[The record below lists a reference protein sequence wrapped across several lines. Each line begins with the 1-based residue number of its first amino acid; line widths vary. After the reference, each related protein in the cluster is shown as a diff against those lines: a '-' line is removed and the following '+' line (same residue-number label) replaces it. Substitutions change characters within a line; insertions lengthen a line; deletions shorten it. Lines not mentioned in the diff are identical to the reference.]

1 MNEFSPEQSQAA
13 RQFSSSCAESH
24 PATLKSYAETSEAQR
39 EESGLSIEPTPAESR
54 QSTMSTDA
62 TDRLAIGEIG
72 AEATAGQLTN
82 EQAGSH
88 DCELVVASTGQG
100 ITASLEARAG
110 RTLLPAES
118 NLVQNMTTDSNS
130 ALTPGEE
137 EVQKPASAPS
147 VQPQSSNGC
156 TPEVASGSPV
166 STLSNTSE
174 NKSEGVNLPAAA
186 EGEPSAEAEFGS
198 SAATNSTH
206 NKAMKAN
213 QTNPVSSGSAEEDAQ
228 GNSCEQTV
236 QPSVEINA
244 CAASTGE
251 TEQIA
256 SSQAEP
262 PSAVSSDSPNDAVE
276 TSISDN
282 TITNTQPTITN
293 TMSTNNDIP
302 TVPADDESAATQMN
316 NATAADVESATG
328 SSSNN
333 NTAAALASA
342 NLNSGTDCATTSDT
356 TMNIDTNTNN
366 AVAPVS
372 EGESFEPVFLSGGH
386 PCDAMGVGPITRDV
400 GGGAFEITKANARIQ
415 VKLTVDDGGTLTLR
429 HQESQQEFS
438 FGASLPAGEWP
449 LLDNPDYWQTD
460 VECNVPKGHYT
471 VTGSVT
477 NTGKAHSQNRIMM
490 RYEIYLVAGND
501 TIDPIPPDEPEEET
515 MICCACGG
523 CEEKDGNGNVI
534 ATIDL
539 PGESFMDQCFLKS
552 QFEEM
557 QQQTA
562 AVSEG
567 DDDITTVTVSGGLKY
582 TSAWNWN
589 AAYNADNST
598 ISVTP
603 PNGSALNF
611 ALVAG
616 SSTANLTGNSRKYQY
631 SMQLL
636 DSEGNLVT
644 SGTPDVLKLV
654 AADGT
659 QVRFDAESGDV
670 LSIRTSSG
678 RLVSAEQ
685 FGNNVSIKTDDN
697 QFIQSAYSATDGL
710 MLTSTQSN
718 GSTQYAWYAPEQVTV
733 VGDEYQTSGAP
744 YKTENYLTTVTNG
757 VKTTV
762 ITRQQTGLPAHTI
775 TRVENGNTTTITKGT
790 GDEAI
795 IRTIAKNYLGNNVQE
810 TIESVSRAND
820 TVPAICTRKL
830 ELRTDGGWVILEQ
843 TEGYGSD
850 VAQTT
855 KYEYDSHF
863 RVSRV
868 NYHNGG
874 YNRFEYDSEGREVL
888 AAEPWAGGY
897 EKITRTT
904 YADSR
909 FYDNRPATV
918 TEYRV
923 NSAGSEVLF
932 RTTTYTYEDSD
943 TEEKVTATVIAG
955 GSTQQQVSISS
966 NYGEAA
972 AYAYAAG
979 KAKFSQAVN
988 GVQTW
993 HDYEATTEHGAI
1005 HKHTVTTKADG
1016 ELVAAQSRKTE
1027 EFIASDDTITFK
1039 QESIWDGSQWLLL
1052 NTTDYKYDAQ
1062 HRVTKTTRGNGR
1074 FSTTEWMC
1082 CGVLRQVD
1090 EDGIVTSNAYNSAH
1104 ELTESSRSEVYDG
1117 DICVTPETIT
1127 EYTRDAAGRVLSTT
1141 RRIGAMVTTES
1152 TEYDALGRV
1161 TKQVDVLGRE
1171 TVTEYSEDGL
1181 TTTVTTPAGA
1191 TFITVQNTDG
1201 SAARVAGTGQRE
1213 QVFVFDLNG
1222 NSERM
1227 TTQLSDGSILGQS
1240 ITNGFG
1246 QTVVEARP
1254 NTLNGFIYTR
1264 SEFDTKGQMVKQY
1277 QDTGWNTEKTAA
1289 TLYEY
1294 DSFGNQVKQTLA
1306 LNATPT
1312 KDNSPVVEIAHSV
1325 ESADNGIYSVI
1336 TQTRYNAEGA
1346 ALNTTQKQLMSQLS
1360 ATLASKSISIDVRG
1374 NSSMNWSE
1382 YTAPSKVTSFSTIP
1396 TSSIVAEVVTVDGLT
1411 ISQKNH
1417 AGITIGLAVQSIT
1430 VEVENK
1436 TITLHMYRRYT
1447 ASGLEVKQRDGRGNV
1462 TSTSTDVA
1470 GRTVSETDA
1479 ANATTSTVYDVYHN
1493 QPSVITDAMGNT
1505 SCYKY
1510 DLRGR
1515 KIAEWGTALQPACF
1529 AYDDMNNM
1537 TSLRTFRADSEV
1549 IITDPSERSDYDE
1562 TIWFFNAATG
1572 LEMSKTFADNSSV
1585 VKIYDAY
1592 NRLLTET
1599 DGRGVVKTHSY
1610 EQARGVLLGTTYS
1623 DGTTARAYTYNHLGQ
1638 LTQVVDDAGTHTI
1651 GYNAY
1656 NEQETDSLLAGGKTH
1671 LVTELRDDYGRSS
1684 GYTYAN
1690 NGSVQQTVSTGY
1702 GTDGRIAS
1710 AGFVHGGAQKLFT
1723 YSYLPGTNLL
1733 QTLVKPNNMT
1743 LTQSYEEKRDLLIG
1757 QLYKRSNTSVASR
1770 SYSYDTLGRPVT
1782 RSTSKDGSTVNDT
1795 FGYNSRS
1802 ELNTAMV
1809 NNEAYA
1815 YDYDNIGNRETAQE
1829 AAESATT
1836 YESNNLNQYT
1846 AIGDFEPTYDD
1857 AGNQTTVKTTT
1868 GIWSVIYNAE
1878 NRPTSFTNA
1887 DNGTIVECSYD
1898 YMGRRATK
1906 KVTVN
1911 GTVTL
1916 HQRFLYR
1923 GYLQIACCD
1932 LTRSNHPCLW
1942 LITWDPSQ
1950 PVATR
1955 PIAIQKDGTW
1965 YTYGWDLT
1973 KNICEVYGQHGY
1985 IRTAYTYTPF
1995 GEVTAIGD
2003 VEQPIQWSSEFNDAE
2018 LGLVYYNYRYY
2029 NSSDCKWL
2037 MRDVGES
2044 ISPNLYAYLRNSYG
2058 KFDFLGNYQLDKLG
2072 CMLPV
2077 RLKWYLEAIGWPDK
2091 ISVNNWFETAK
2102 KQIEYTF
2109 NSKIYKCYPTSKKC
2123 CLCRKGVVV
2132 NVEVTRTFN
2141 KKDADYVVTL
2151 RYTKTFLKSS
2161 VSRYD
2166 GTAEF
2171 DSMDTDVTDRE
2182 RNINGKE
2189 YLFKQIPVVH
2199 EAGHMFGLSHPGGRS
2214 NEDEAYM
2221 ADPFSLMGLDMY
2233 LTERDF
2239 NTAFCRKIETDDKKC
2254 KRWKAKINMDNAIA

>member
-1 MNEFSPEQSQAA
+1 MNEFSPEQPQAA
-13 RQFSSSCAESH
+13 RQFSSVGGTH
-24 PATLKSYAETSEAQR
+24 DPLTD
-39 EESGLSIEPTPAESR
+39 ESGLSIEPTPAESR

-72 AEATAGQLTN
+72 AEAPSELHTN

-88 DCELVVASTGQG
+88 DCELVVAPTGQG

-110 RTLLPAES
+110 RTLLPADQQDKNNRKEYITMFDDTVDNLAPGEDGAQEQNSCPEPTPKGSNVVAASCDQSPVIDGNIES
-118 NLVQNMTTDSNS
+118 TTPVSSEAKADS
-130 ALTPGEE
+130 ALT
-137 EVQKPASAPS
+137 VKPNDA
-147 VQPQSSNGC
+147 
-156 TPEVASGSPV
+156 
-166 STLSNTSE
+166 NTMHNNNSE
-174 NKSEGVNLPAAA
+174 K
-186 EGEPSAEAEFGS
+186 
-198 SAATNSTH
+198 
-206 NKAMKAN
+206 
-213 QTNPVSSGSAEEDAQ
+213 VSSGQAEEDAQ
-228 GNSCEQTV
+228 ADKAREQIEQQSVDGNT
-236 QPSVEINA
+236 NA
-244 CAASTGE
+244 CAAPPDE
-251 TEQIA
+251 AEQV
-256 SSQAEP
+256 SSPQAEP
-262 PSAVSSDSPNDAVE
+262 PSAVSSNSPNDAVE
-276 TSISDN
+276 TSVSDN

-328 SSSNN
+328 SSTTNT
-333 NTAAALASA
+333 TAAALASA

-356 TMNIDTNTNN
+356 TVNINTNN
-366 AVAPVS
+366 VVAPVS

-567 DDDITTVTVSGGLKY
+567 DDDTTTVTVSGGLKY

-603 PNGSALNF
+603 PNGPALNF
-611 ALVAG
+611 AIVEG
-616 SSTANLTGNSRKYQY
+616 SSTASLTGNSRKYQY

-636 DSEGNLVT
+636 DEDGNPVT
-644 SGTPDVLKLV
+644 SVTPDVLKLV

-670 LSIRTSSG
+670 LTIRTSSG

-685 FGNNVSIKTDDN
+685 FGNNVSIKTDAN
-697 QFIQSAYSATDGL
+697 KFIQSAYSATDGL

-1027 EFIASDDTITFK
+1027 EFIASDDTITFE
-1039 QESIWDGSQWLLL
+1039 QESIWDGTQWLLL
-1052 NTTDYKYDAQ
+1052 NTTAYEYDAQ

-1104 ELTESSRSEVYDG
+1104 ELTETSRSEVYDG

-1152 TEYDALGRV
+1152 TEYDALGREI
-1161 TKQVDVLGRE
+1161 KQVDVLGRE
-1171 TVTEYSEDGL
+1171 TMTEYSEDGL
-1181 TTTVTTPAGA
+1181 TTTVTTLAGA
-1191 TFITVQNTDG
+1191 TLITIQNTDG
-1201 SAARVAGTGQRE
+1201 STARVTGTGQRE
-1213 QVFVFDLNG
+1213 QVFVYDLSG

-1227 TTQLSDGSILGQS
+1227 TTQLSDGATISQS

-1264 SEFDTKGQMVKQY
+1264 SEFNAKGQVIKTY

-1294 DSFGNQVKQTLA
+1294 DTFGNQVKQTLA
-1306 LNATPT
+1306 LSDTPT
-1312 KDNSPVVEIAHSV
+1312 KYNSPMVELVHSV
-1325 ESADNGIYSVI
+1325 ELAADGVYSVT
-1336 TQTRYNAEGA
+1336 TQTRYNADGA
-1346 ALNTTQKQLMSQLS
+1346 ALNTTHKQLISQLS
-1360 ATLASKSISIDVRG
+1360 SNLKSKTISTDVRG
-1374 NSSMNWSE
+1374 NNSVYWDE
-1382 YTAPSKVTSFSTIP
+1382 YTAPVKVTSLTLTP
-1396 TSSIVAEVVTVDGLT
+1396 TSNITAEVVSVDGLT
-1411 ISQKNH
+1411 ISQKDH
-1417 AGITIGLAVQSIT
+1417 AGIITGLAVQSFST
-1430 VEVENK
+1430 VVDDK
-1436 TITLHMYRRYT
+1436 TITAFMYRRYSS
-1447 ASGLEVKQRDGRGNV
+1447 SGLEVKQRDGRGNV
-1462 TSTSTDVA
+1462 TTISTDIA
-1470 GRTVSETDA
+1470 GRVVSMMDA
-1479 ANATTSTVYDVYHN
+1479 ANATTITTYDTKHN
-1493 QPSVITDAMGNT
+1493 LPSVITDAMGNT

-1510 DLRGR
+1510 DARGR

-1529 AYDDMNNM
+1529 GYDDMDNM
-1537 TSLRTFRADSEV
+1537 TMLRTFRADSEA
-1549 IITDPSERSDYDE
+1549 ITTDPSERTDGDVTTWE
-1562 TIWFFNAATG
+1562 FDAKTG
-1572 LEMSKTFADNSSV
+1572 LEVSKTYADNTTV
-1585 VKIYDAY
+1585 VKTYDAY
-1592 NRLLTET
+1592 NRLATET
-1599 DGRGVVKTHSY
+1599 DARGNVKTHSY
-1610 EQARGVLLGTTYS
+1610 EHTRGLNLGTSYTLVDDTAAS
-1623 DGTTARAYTYNHLGQ
+1623 TARSFTYNHLGQ
-1638 LTQVVDDAGTHTI
+1638 MVQQVDDAGTRTF
-1651 GYNAY
+1651 GYNSY
-1656 NEQETDSLLAGGKTH
+1656 GELEIDRLVVDGDTH
-1671 LVTELRDDYGRSS
+1671 LITELNDSFGRST
-1684 GYTYAN
+1684 GYTYTK
-1690 NGSVQQTVSTGY
+1690 NGTVQQTVTTGY
-1702 GTDGRIAS
+1702 GDDGRIAS
-1710 AGFVHGGAQKLFT
+1710 TGFLHGGAAKNFSYT
-1723 YSYLPGTNLL
+1723 YLAGTNLL
-1733 QTLVKPNNMT
+1733 QVLTKPNGMT
-1743 LTQSYEEKRDLLIG
+1743 LTQTYEATRDLLTGIAYHRG
-1757 QLYKRSNTSVASR
+1757 STLVAQR
-1770 SYSYDTLGRPVT
+1770 SYTYDILGHPTARNT
-1782 RSTSKDGSTVNDT
+1782 ARQGTVANDT
-1795 FGYNSRS
+1795 FTHNTRS
-1802 ELNTAMV
+1802 ELIEAQV
-1809 NNEAYA
+1809 NGK
-1815 YDYDNIGNRETAQE
+1815 DYEYTFDNIGNRTTAVE
-1829 AAESATT
+1829 ESSGVAICTE
-1836 YESNNLNQYT
+1836 YVANQLNQYT
-1846 AIGDFEPTYDD
+1846 TISENGAAAFDSLFDTD
-1857 AGNQTTVKTTT
+1857 GNQTIIKTTT
-1868 GIWSVIYNAE
+1868 GIWAAIYNAE
-1878 NRPTSFTNA
+1878 NRPVLFTNSES
-1887 DNGTIVECSYD
+1887 NTVVECAYD
-1898 YMGRRATK
+1898 SMGRRAYK

-1911 GTVTL
+1911 GEERL
-1916 HQRFLYR
+1916 HQRYIYR
-1923 GYLQIACCD
+1923 GYLQIACID
-1932 LTRSNHPCLW
+1932 LTRTAHPALW
-1942 LITWDPSQ
+1942 YVTWDPTQ
-1950 PVATR
+1950 PISTR
-1955 PIAIQKDGTW
+1955 PLAIQINGTW
-1965 YTYGWDLT
+1965 HTYGWDLT
-1973 KNICEVYGQHGY
+1973 KNILELYSTGGT
-1985 IRTAYTYTPF
+1985 ISTSYTYAPF
-1995 GEVTAIGD
+1995 GLVTIKGS
-2003 VEQPIQWSSEFNDAE
+2003 VEQPIQWSSEFNDKELGLYYYVYRHYNPRNGSWLGRDAAGEDFSKNLYAYCQNAVVNLYDSLGLAKESTKVCHSISQNRNLTLPKAAFAFLSAFGVYGASAKFKGELSYCTMCCGKKTKGYSVSLKSSYTISAEVGSSSISWGGVKGRLGWYANASGAGALSTEYNSCSNSLKSGGSIAASIE
-2018 LGLVYYNYRYY
+2018 LGLVVSLDIVKALSVGGKGGLNLTVKATAMPVPRKRAISVDLTLCGAMKFSVWFTLGITKFFSYTWSKNAEI
-2029 NSSDCKWL
+2029 SDCK
-2037 MRDVGES
+2037 
-2044 ISPNLYAYLRNSYG
+2044 P
-2058 KFDFLGNYQLDKLG
+2058 LGNY
-2072 CMLPV
+2072 
-2077 RLKWYLEAIGWPDK
+2077 I
-2091 ISVNNWFETAK
+2091 FE
-2102 KQIEYTF
+2102 F
-2109 NSKIYKCYPTSKKC
+2109 
-2123 CLCRKGVVV
+2123 
-2132 NVEVTRTFN
+2132 
-2141 KKDADYVVTL
+2141 
-2151 RYTKTFLKSS
+2151 
-2161 VSRYD
+2161 
-2166 GTAEF
+2166 
-2171 DSMDTDVTDRE
+2171 
-2182 RNINGKE
+2182 
-2189 YLFKQIPVVH
+2189 
-2199 EAGHMFGLSHPGGRS
+2199 
-2214 NEDEAYM
+2214 
-2221 ADPFSLMGLDMY
+2221 
-2233 LTERDF
+2233 
-2239 NTAFCRKIETDDKKC
+2239 
-2254 KRWKAKINMDNAIA
+2254 

>member
-1 MNEFSPEQSQAA
+1 MPTQATHRIA
-13 RQFSSSCAESH
+13 FGESDAKA
-24 PATLKSYAETSEAQR
+24 PA
-39 EESGLSIEPTPAESR
+39 GLHTKE
-54 QSTMSTDA
+54 
-62 TDRLAIGEIG
+62 L
-72 AEATAGQLTN
+72 
-82 EQAGSH
+82 AGSH
-88 DCELVVASTGQG
+88 DCELLGAPTGQSSTASCEAKADRALPVTISNRKVTKTMTIDTLDNLAPGEDGVQEQNSCPKTTPTGSNVVA
-100 ITASLEARAG
+100 ASCD
-110 RTLLPAES
+110 
-118 NLVQNMTTDSNS
+118 Q
-130 ALTPGEE
+130 
-137 EVQKPASAPS
+137 
-147 VQPQSSNGC
+147 
-156 TPEVASGSPV
+156 SPV
-166 STLSNTSE
+166 IDCNIESTT
-174 NKSEGVNLPAAA
+174 
-186 EGEPSAEAEFGS
+186 
-198 SAATNSTH
+198 
-206 NKAMKAN
+206 
-213 QTNPVSSGSAEEDAQ
+213 PVSPETKAGATFATPANTAPPDE
-228 GNSCEQTV
+228 NEQV
-236 QPSVEINA
+236 CSP
-244 CAASTGE
+244 
-251 TEQIA
+251 
-256 SSQAEP
+256 QAEP
-262 PSAVSSDSPNDAVE
+262 TSVLSSDPSHGEDE
-276 TSISDN
+276 TSISSDSI
-282 TITNTQPTITN
+282 TPSVPAGQCIHMSVRGDETTTNTTN

-302 TVPADDESAATQMN
+302 TVPADDESAASQMN
-316 NATAADVESATG
+316 NTTAADVESAT
-328 SSSNN
+328 SSSTG

-342 NLNSGTDCATTSDT
+342 NLNSGTDCATTSDK
-356 TMNIDTNTNN
+356 TMNTDTNTN
-366 AVAPVS
+366 AVAPAS
-372 EGESFEPVFLSGGH
+372 EGASFDPILISSGH
-386 PCDAMGVGPITRDV
+386 PCDAMGVGPITREV
-400 GGGAFEITKANARIQ
+400 GGNGFAITKANAKIR
-415 VKLTVDDGGTLTLR
+415 VKLTVDDGGTLILR

-438 FGASLPAGEWP
+438 FGASLPEGEWP
-449 LLDNPDYWQTD
+449 QLDNPDYWQTD
-460 VECNVPKGHYT
+460 TERDVPKGHYS
-471 VTGSVT
+471 VTGFVT
-477 NTGKAHSQNRIMM
+477 NTGRAHAQNRIMM

-567 DDDITTVTVSGGLKY
+567 DDDTTTVTVSGGLKY

-932 RTTTYTYEDSD
+932 RTTTYTYEDSA
-943 TEEKVTATVIAG
+943 TEEKVTATVTAG
-955 GSTQQQVSISS
+955 GSSQQQVSIRS

-1005 HKHTVTTKADG
+1005 HKHTVTTKTDG

-1027 EFIASDDTITFK
+1027 VFIAANDTTVFE

-1052 NTTDYKYDAQ
+1052 NTTAYEYDAQ

-1074 FSTTEWMC
+1074 FTTTEWMC

-1104 ELTESSRSEVYDG
+1104 ELTETSRSEVYDG
-1117 DICVTPETIT
+1117 DVCVTPETIT
-1127 EYTRDAAGRVLSTT
+1127 EYTRDAAGRLLGTT

-1171 TVTEYSEDGL
+1171 TTTEYSEDSL

-1191 TFITVQNTDG
+1191 TFVTVQNTDR
-1201 SAARVAGTGQRE
+1201 STSRVAGTGQRE

-1227 TTQLSDGSILGQS
+1227 TTKLSDGSIIRQS
-1240 ITNGFG
+1240 IANGFG
-1246 QTVVEARP
+1246 QMVVEARP

-1264 SEFDTKGQMVKQY
+1264 SEFNAKGQMVKQY

-1306 LNATPT
+1306 LNDTPT
-1312 KDNSPVVEIAHSV
+1312 KDNSPVVEMVHSI
-1325 ESADNGIYSVI
+1325 ESAPDGVYRA
-1336 TQTRYNAEGA
+1336 TTRTRYNVAGNP
-1346 ALNTTQKQLMSQLS
+1346 LSTIQKQLISHLS
-1360 ATLASKSISIDVRG
+1360 TTLANKSSSTDVRG
-1374 NSSMNWSE
+1374 NSSVGWSE
-1382 YTAPSKVTSFSTIP
+1382 YTAPAKVTCFSII
-1396 TSSIVAEVVTVDGLT
+1396 SSSEITAEAINVDGFT

-1417 AGITIGLAVQSIT
+1417 VGIIT
-1430 VEVENK
+1430 TAN
-1436 TITLHMYRRYT
+1436 RSYT
-1447 ASGLEVKQRDGRGNV
+1447 ASGMTLVQVDGRGNA
-1462 TSTSTDVA
+1462 TTTAMDQA
-1470 GRTVSETDA
+1470 GRTISVTDA
-1479 ANATTSTVYDVYHN
+1479 AGAITTTAYDIAHD
-1493 QPSVITDAMGNT
+1493 QPSVVTDAMGNT

-1529 AYDDMNNM
+1529 GYDDMNNM

-1549 IITDPSERSDYDE
+1549 ITTDPGERGDYDE
-1562 TIWFFNAATG
+1562 TAWAFNTVTG
-1572 LEMSKTFADNSSV
+1572 LEMSKTYADNTSML
-1585 VKIYDAY
+1585 KTYDAY
-1592 NRLLTET
+1592 NRLATET
-1599 DGRGVVKTHSY
+1599 DARGNVKTHSY
-1610 EQARGVLLGTTYS
+1610 EQTRGLHLSTTYS
-1623 DGTTARAYTYNHLGQ
+1623 VVDGTAATADRSFTYNHLG
-1638 LTQVVDDAGTHTI
+1638 LMTQVVDDAGTRSY

-1656 NEQETDSLLAGGKTH
+1656 GERETDSLMVDGDTH
-1671 LVTELRDDYGRSS
+1671 LITEQRDSFGRSV
-1684 GYTYAN
+1684 GYIYSK
-1690 NGSVQQTVSTGY
+1690 NGSAQQTVTTGY
-1702 GTDGRIAS
+1702 GDDGRICS
-1710 AGFVHGGAQKLFT
+1710 AGFLHGGEAKNFVYT
-1723 YSYLPGTNLL
+1723 YLAGSNLL
-1733 QTLVKPNNMT
+1733 QVLTKPNSMT
-1743 LTQSYEEKRDLLIG
+1743 LTQTYETTRNLLIG
-1757 QLYKRSNTSVASR
+1757 MAYHRGSTLVAQR
-1770 SYSYDTLGRPVT
+1770 TYTNDILGRT
-1782 RSTSKDGSTVNDT
+1782 TARNTARLGSVINDT
-1795 FGYNSRS
+1795 FVHNNRS
-1802 ELNTAMV
+1802 ELVVAQD
-1809 NNEAYA
+1809 NNKEYE
-1815 YDYDNIGNRETAQE
+1815 YTFDNIGNRLTSQE
-1829 AAESATT
+1829 
-1836 YESNNLNQYT
+1836 NNNAVMYDTNELNQYS
-1846 AIGDFEPTYDD
+1846 AVSENSD
-1857 AGNQTTVKTTT
+1857 AAFVPQFDADGNQTRIKTDT
-1868 GIWSVIYNAE
+1868 GIWSTVYNAE
-1878 NRPTSFTNA
+1878 NRPVSFINEVS
-1887 DNGTIVECSYD
+1887 GMVVECAYD
-1898 YMGRRATK
+1898 YHGRRSYK
-1906 KVTVN
+1906 KVTTN

-1916 HQRFLYR
+1916 YQRYIYR
-1923 GYLQIACCD
+1923 DYQQIACVD
-1932 LTRSNHPCLW
+1932 LTRSHHPCLW

-1950 PVATR
+1950 SSATR
-1955 PIAIQKDGTW
+1955 PLAIQKDGTW

-1973 KNICEVYGQHGY
+1973 KNVCEVFGKSGY
-1985 IRTAYTYTPF
+1985 ITTNYTYTPF
-1995 GEVTAIGD
+1995 GSVYISGSIS
-2003 VEQPIQWSSEFNDAE
+2003 QPIQWGGE
-2018 LGLVYYNYRYY
+2018 LFDNELALTYYNYRYFNPKSGRWTQRDPEMETKTRNLY
-2029 NSSDCKWL
+2029 NAYNNCGIDNIDILGLHVWHYLEKDAVWIGKCHGHSGYIIGNDKIGYFIFNYPPATSNSVGSSFASSGSDSSNSSNTQSSSASSNSGKSSGSSGGQSQSGSSASVSGSNTFASGASGHEDTLTKAETYLKTHGCNFDICQVWELTHDEDILAINAANKY
-2037 MRDVGES
+2037 MGEGYEL
-2044 ISPNLYAYLRNSYG
+2044 IGHNC
-2058 KFDFLGNYQLDKLG
+2058 YQLILA
-2072 CMLPV
+2072 V
-2077 RLKWYLEAIGWPDK
+2077 RDA
-2091 ISVNNWFETAK
+2091 VNTVRTTNKMQADYGPRPRGGFYANEEKGYAK
-2102 KQIEYTF
+2102 
-2109 NSKIYKCYPTSKKC
+2109 
-2123 CLCRKGVVV
+2123 RKG
-2132 NVEVTRTFN
+2132 
-2141 KKDADYVVTL
+2141 
-2151 RYTKTFLKSS
+2151 
-2161 VSRYD
+2161 
-2166 GTAEF
+2166 
-2171 DSMDTDVTDRE
+2171 
-2182 RNINGKE
+2182 
-2189 YLFKQIPVVH
+2189 
-2199 EAGHMFGLSHPGGRS
+2199 
-2214 NEDEAYM
+2214 
-2221 ADPFSLMGLDMY
+2221 
-2233 LTERDF
+2233 
-2239 NTAFCRKIETDDKKC
+2239 
-2254 KRWKAKINMDNAIA
+2254 

>member
-1 MNEFSPEQSQAA
+1 M
-13 RQFSSSCAESH
+13 
-24 PATLKSYAETSEAQR
+24 
-39 EESGLSIEPTPAESR
+39 PTN
-54 QSTMSTDA
+54 A
-62 TDRLAIGEIG
+62 TDMLAIGEIG
-72 AEATAGQLTN
+72 AEAPAGQHTN

-88 DCELVVASTGQG
+88 DCELVVAPTGQG

-118 NLVQNMTTDSNS
+118 NFVQNMTTDSNP
-130 ALTPGEE
+130 ALTPSEE

-186 EGEPSAEAEFGS
+186 EGEPSAEAESGS
-198 SAATNSTH
+198 SAATNSTYT
-206 NKAMKAN
+206 KAMNAN

-244 CAASTGE
+244 CAASPGE

-262 PSAVSSDSPNDAVE
+262 PSAISTDSINSDAAAEVTASAEADNNN
-276 TSISDN
+276 SN
-282 TITNTQPTITN
+282 TIT
-293 TMSTNNDIP
+293 TMSTNND
-302 TVPADDESAATQMN
+302 TPANGSVSDVN
-316 NATAADVESATG
+316 AADVTNITPE
-328 SSSNN
+328 N
-333 NTAAALASA
+333 AAALASA

-356 TMNIDTNTNN
+356 TVNINTNN
-366 AVAPVS
+366 VVAPVS

-471 VTGSVT
+471 VTGTVT
-477 NTGKAHSQNRIMM
+477 NTGTAHSQNRIMM

-562 AVSEG
+562 AISEG
-567 DDDITTVTVSGGLKY
+567 DDDATTVTVSGGLKY
-582 TSAWNWN
+582 TSAWNWK
-589 AAYNADNST
+589 ADYDAESSS

-603 PNGSALNF
+603 PNGPALNF
-611 ALVAG
+611 AIVEG
-616 SSTANLTGNSRKYQY
+616 SSTASLTGNSRKYQY

-670 LSIRTSSG
+670 LTIRTSSG

-685 FGNNVSIKTDDN
+685 FGNNVSIKTDSN
-697 QFIQSAYSATDGL
+697 KFIQSAYSATDGL

-718 GSTQYAWYAPEQVTV
+718 GSTQYAWYAPDQVTV
-733 VGDEYQTSGAP
+733 VDGEYQTSGAP
-744 YKTENYLTTVTNG
+744 YKTENYLTTITNG

-795 IRTIAKNYLGNNVQE
+795 VRTITKNYLGNNVQE

-820 TVPAICTRKL
+820 TTPAACTRKL

-843 TEGYGSD
+843 TEGYGSN

-863 RVSRV
+863 RVSRI

-874 YNRFEYDSEGREVL
+874 YNRYEYDNEGREVL

-909 FYDNRPATV
+909 FYDNRPASV

-932 RTTTYTYEDSD
+932 CTTTYTYEDSAA
-943 TEEKVTATVIAG
+943 EEKVTTTVTAG
-955 GSTQQQVSISS
+955 GSSQQQVSISS
-966 NYGEAA
+966 NYGESA

-979 KAKFSQAVN
+979 KAKFSQSVN

-993 HDYEATTEHGAI
+993 HDYEATTEHGAT
-1005 HKHTVTTKADG
+1005 HKHTVTTKAEG
-1016 ELVAAQSRKTE
+1016 ELVAAQSRKNE
-1027 EFIASDDTITFK
+1027 AFIAANDTTVFE
-1039 QESIWDGSQWLLL
+1039 QESIWDGTQWLLL
-1052 NTTDYKYDAQ
+1052 NTTAYEYDAQ

-1104 ELTESSRSEVYDG
+1104 ELTETSRSEVYDG

-1152 TEYDALGRV
+1152 TEFDALGRV

-1171 TVTEYSEDGL
+1171 TMTEYSEDGL

-1191 TFITVQNTDG
+1191 TLVTVQNTDG
-1201 SAARVAGTGQRE
+1201 STARVAGTGQRE

-1264 SEFDTKGQMVKQY
+1264 SEFNAKGQMVKQY
-1277 QDTGWNTEKTAA
+1277 QDTGWNTVKTAA
-1289 TLYEY
+1289 TLYEF
-1294 DSFGNQVKQTLA
+1294 DSFGNQMKQTLA

-1325 ESADNGIYSVI
+1325 ESADDGIYSVI

-1346 ALNTTQKQLMSQLS
+1346 ALNTTQKQLISQLS
-1360 ATLASKSISIDVRG
+1360 AILKGKTISIDVRS
-1374 NSSMNWSE
+1374 NTSMRWDE
-1382 YTAPSKVTSFSTIP
+1382 YTAPAKVTSFTSIP
-1396 TSSIVAEVVTVDGLT
+1396 TSNITTEVVTVDGLT

-1417 AGITIGLAVQSIT
+1417 AGIITGLDIQSFITI
-1430 VEVENK
+1430 VEGK
-1436 TITLHMYRRYT
+1436 TITSFMYRRYT
-1447 ASGLEVKQRDGRGNV
+1447 ASGLEVKHRDGRGNV
-1462 TSTSTDVA
+1462 TSNCMDIV
-1470 GRTVSETDA
+1470 GRIVSVTDA
-1479 ANATTSTVYDVYHN
+1479 ANATTTTMYDTNHDY
-1493 QPSVITDAMGNT
+1493 PSVITDALGNT

-1515 KIAEWGTALQPACF
+1515 KIAKWGTAIQPACF
-1529 AYDDMNNM
+1529 SYDDMGNM
-1537 TSLRTFRADSEV
+1537 ISLRTFRADGEV
-1549 IITDPSERSDYDE
+1549 ITTDPSERSDYDE
-1562 TIWFFNAATG
+1562 TTWAFHVTTG
-1572 LEMSKTFADNSSV
+1572 LEMSKTYADNTSV
-1585 VKIYDAY
+1585 LKTYDAY
-1592 NRLLTET
+1592 NRLATET
-1599 DGRGVVKTHSY
+1599 DARGNVKTHAY
-1610 EQARGVLLGTTYS
+1610 EHARGLHLGTTYTLV
-1623 DGTTARAYTYNHLGQ
+1623 DGAAETAARSFSYNHLGQ
-1638 LTQVVDDAGTHTI
+1638 MSQMVDDAGARTF
-1651 GYNAY
+1651 GYNSY
-1656 NEQETDSLLAGGKTH
+1656 GERDTDSLMVDGDTH
-1671 LVTELRDDYGRSS
+1671 LITEQRDSFGRSVGYIYS
-1684 GYTYAN
+1684 KNGSAQQTVTTGYGDDGRISSAGFLHGGEAKNFGYTYLA
-1690 NGSVQQTVSTGY
+1690 
-1702 GTDGRIAS
+1702 
-1710 AGFVHGGAQKLFT
+1710 
-1723 YSYLPGTNLL
+1723 GTNLL
-1733 QTLVKPNNMT
+1733 QVLTKPNGMT
-1743 LTQSYEEKRDLLIG
+1743 LTQTYETTRNLLTG
-1757 QLYKRSNTSVASR
+1757 MAYHRGSTLVAQR
-1770 SYSYDTLGRPVT
+1770 EYSYDILGRPIA
-1782 RSTSKDGSTVNDT
+1782 RNTSRQGTVVNDT
-1795 FGYNSRS
+1795 FTHNTRS
-1802 ELNTAMV
+1802 ELVDATV
-1809 NNEAYA
+1809 SGKDYEYV
-1815 YDYDNIGNRETAQE
+1815 YDNIGNRM
-1829 AAESATT
+1829 SAIEDDNAIM
-1836 YESNNLNQYT
+1836 YDSNALNQYT
-1846 AIGDFEPTYDD
+1846 AITANGASAFEPQFDTD
-1857 AGNQTTVKTTT
+1857 GNQTLIKTET
-1868 GIWSVIYNAE
+1868 GIWSTVYNTE
-1878 NRPTSFTNA
+1878 NRPVSFSN
-1887 DNGTIVECSYD
+1887 NESNMVVECAYD
-1898 YMGRRATK
+1898 SMGRRAYK

-1911 GTVTL
+1911 GEITL
-1916 HQRFLYR
+1916 HQRYIYR
-1923 GYLQIACCD
+1923 DYLQIACID
-1932 LTRSNHPCLW
+1932 LTRTAHPCLW
-1942 LITWDPSQ
+1942 FITWDSTQ
-1950 PVATR
+1950 PVANR
-1955 PIAIQKDGTW
+1955 PLAIQKDGTW
-1965 YTYGWDLT
+1965 YTYGWDMT
-1973 KNICEVYGQHGY
+1973 KNTCEVYGENGH
-1985 IRTAYTYTPF
+1985 IRTCYTYSPY
-1995 GEVTAIGD
+1995 GKVLAAGN
-2003 VEQPIQWSSEFNDAE
+2003 VKQPILWSNEYYDDELDLVYFNYRHYSSTEGRWNSRDLLNE
-2018 LGLVYYNYRYY
+2018 MSTINLYRMPNSLTGFDYLGLVFGVYY
-2029 NSSDCKWL
+2029 
-2037 MRDVGES
+2037 MREASFIGHAW
-2044 ISPNLYAYLRNSYG
+2044 I
-2058 KFDFLGNYQLDKLG
+2058 QL
-2072 CMLPV
+2072 
-2077 RLKWYLEAIGWPDK
+2077 
-2091 ISVNNWFETAK
+2091 
-2102 KQIEYTF
+2102 
-2109 NSKIYKCYPTSKKC
+2109 
-2123 CLCRKGVVV
+2123 
-2132 NVEVTRTFN
+2132 
-2141 KKDADYVVTL
+2141 
-2151 RYTKTFLKSS
+2151 
-2161 VSRYD
+2161 D
-2166 GTAEF
+2166 GTASKRFELSQDYLKNHLPNVAYLEF
-2171 DSMDTDVTDRE
+2171 IMPKAIGFYPSRETDQRTWLETAVMILIPFYFLGGKTKREYEEKEKYEHLFFIEDTNGQPTLMFNAGQYDTDL
-2182 RNINGKE
+2182 I
-2189 YLFKQIPVVH
+2189 
-2199 EAGHMFGLSHPGGRS
+2199 S
-2214 NEDEAYM
+2214 DE
-2221 ADPFSLMGLDMY
+2221 GMY
-2233 LTERDF
+2233 LEYGDNLDRFGNKVCCQKLARDSRRDKNRVLSCIQNHPSGNYYFLYF
-2239 NTAFCRKIETDDKKC
+2239 NNCRDIAKEILEDCCLAVQKNQMTNSNGTPITTLRVNW
-2254 KRWKAKINMDNAIA
+2254 RWRKTGQ

>member
-1 MNEFSPEQSQAA
+1 MPTQATHRIA
-13 RQFSSSCAESH
+13 FGESDAKA
-24 PATLKSYAETSEAQR
+24 PA
-39 EESGLSIEPTPAESR
+39 GLHTKE
-54 QSTMSTDA
+54 
-62 TDRLAIGEIG
+62 L
-72 AEATAGQLTN
+72 
-82 EQAGSH
+82 AGSH
-88 DCELVVASTGQG
+88 DCELLGAPSGQGSTASCEAKADRALPVTITNRKVTNTMTIDTLDNLAPGEDGVQEQNSCPKTTPTGSNVVA
-100 ITASLEARAG
+100 ASCDL
-110 RTLLPAES
+110 
-118 NLVQNMTTDSNS
+118 
-130 ALTPGEE
+130 
-137 EVQKPASAPS
+137 
-147 VQPQSSNGC
+147 
-156 TPEVASGSPV
+156 SPV
-166 STLSNTSE
+166 IDGNIESTT
-174 NKSEGVNLPAAA
+174 
-186 EGEPSAEAEFGS
+186 
-198 SAATNSTH
+198 
-206 NKAMKAN
+206 
-213 QTNPVSSGSAEEDAQ
+213 PVSPETKAGAAFASPVNTAPPDES
-228 GNSCEQTV
+228 EQV
-236 QPSVEINA
+236 CSP
-244 CAASTGE
+244 
-251 TEQIA
+251 
-256 SSQAEP
+256 QAEP
-262 PSAVSSDSPNDAVE
+262 PSVLSSDSSHGEDE
-276 TSISDN
+276 TSFSSDSI
-282 TITNTQPTITN
+282 TPSVPAGQCIHMSVRGDETTTNTTN

-316 NATAADVESATG
+316 NTTAADVESATG
-328 SSSNN
+328 SSTD

-342 NLNSGTDCATTSDT
+342 NLNSGTDCATTSDK
-356 TMNIDTNTNN
+356 TMNTDTNTN
-366 AVAPVS
+366 AVAPAS
-372 EGESFEPVFLSGGH
+372 EVASFDPILISSGH
-386 PCDAMGVGPITRDV
+386 PCDAMGVGPITREV
-400 GGGAFEITKANARIQ
+400 GGNGFAITKANAKIR
-415 VKLTVDDGGTLTLR
+415 VKLTVDDGGTLILR

-438 FGASLPAGEWP
+438 FGASLPEGEWP
-449 LLDNPDYWQTD
+449 QLDNPDYWQTD
-460 VECNVPKGHYT
+460 TERDVPKGHYS
-471 VTGSVT
+471 VTGFVT
-477 NTGKAHSQNRIMM
+477 NTGRAHAQNRIMM

-515 MICCACGG
+515 MICCECGG

-567 DDDITTVTVSGGLKY
+567 DDDATTVTVSGGLKY
-582 TSAWNWN
+582 TSAWNWKATYD
-589 AAYNADNST
+589 AANSS
-598 ISVTP
+598 ISVTT
-603 PNGSALNF
+603 PNGPALNF
-611 ALVAG
+611 AIVEG
-616 SSTANLTGNSRKYQY
+616 RSTASLTGNSRKYQY

-636 DSEGNLVT
+636 DEDGNPVT

-670 LSIRTSSG
+670 LTIRTSSG

-685 FGNNVSIKTDDN
+685 FGNNVSIKSDAN
-697 QFIQSAYSATDGL
+697 KFIQSAYSATDGL

-718 GSTQYAWYAPEQVTV
+718 GSTQYAWYAPEQVTAV
-733 VGDEYQTSGAP
+733 EGEYQTSGDP

-757 VKTTV
+757 VKITV

-795 IRTIAKNYLGNNVQE
+795 VRTITKNYLGNNVQE

-820 TVPAICTRKL
+820 TTPAACTRKL

-863 RVSRV
+863 RVSRI

-874 YNRFEYDSEGREVL
+874 YNRYDYDNEGREVL

-909 FYDNRPATV
+909 FYDNRPASV
-918 TEYRV
+918 MEYRV

-932 RTTTYTYEDSD
+932 RTTTYTYEDSAA
-943 TEEKVTATVIAG
+943 EEKVTTTVTAG
-955 GSTQQQVSISS
+955 GSTQPQVSISS
-966 NYGEAA
+966 NYGESA

-1016 ELVAAQSRKTE
+1016 ELVAAQSRKNE
-1027 EFIASDDTITFK
+1027 AFIAANDTTVFE

-1052 NTTDYKYDAQ
+1052 NTTAYEYDAQ

-1104 ELTESSRSEVYDG
+1104 ELTETSRSEVYDG

-1127 EYTRDAAGRVLSTT
+1127 EYTRDAAGRVLGTT

-1171 TVTEYSEDGL
+1171 TTTEYSEDSL

-1191 TFITVQNTDG
+1191 TFVTVQNSDG
-1201 SAARVAGTGQRE
+1201 STAHVAGTGQRE
-1213 QVFVFDLNG
+1213 QVFVYDLNG
-1222 NSERM
+1222 NGER
-1227 TTQLSDGSILGQS
+1227 TTTKLPDGSILGQS

-1264 SEFDTKGQMVKQY
+1264 SEFNAKGQMVKQY

-1294 DSFGNQVKQTLA
+1294 DTFGNQVKQTLA
-1306 LNATPT
+1306 LSDTPT
-1312 KDNSPVVEIAHSV
+1312 KDNSPMIEIAYSV
-1325 ESADNGIYSVI
+1325 ESMDDGIYFVS
-1336 TQTRYNAEGA
+1336 TQTQYNAEGA
-1346 ALNTTQKQLMSQLS
+1346 SLDTTQKQLISQFSPTIENKLI
-1360 ATLASKSISIDVRG
+1360 SISERG
-1374 NSSMNWSE
+1374 LTSTQWSA
-1382 YTAPSKVTSFSTIP
+1382 YNTGTKRTTYSNIP
-1396 TSSIVAEVVTVDGLT
+1396 TSTITAETVTVDGFVV
-1411 ISQKNH
+1411 SQKDN
-1417 AGITIGLAVQSIT
+1417 AGIAATATRAYASSGM
-1430 VEVENK
+1430 
-1436 TITLHMYRRYT
+1436 TITHT
-1447 ASGLEVKQRDGRGNV
+1447 DGRGNA
-1462 TSTSTDVA
+1462 TITATDIA
-1470 GRTVSETDA
+1470 GRAILVTDA
-1479 ANATTSTVYDVYHN
+1479 AGNSTGTTYCTCCD
-1493 QPSVITDAMGNT
+1493 QPAAVTDAQNNT
-1505 SCYKY
+1505 SCYRY
-1510 DLRGR
+1510 DERGR
-1515 KIAEWGTALQPACF
+1515 KIAEWGTGIQPVCY
-1529 AYDDMNNM
+1529 AYDSADRLV
-1537 TSLRTFRADSEV
+1537 SLTTFRVA
-1549 IITDPSERSDYDE
+1549 DE
-1562 TIWFFNAATG
+1562 TISSDPTG
-1572 LEMSKTFADNSSV
+1572 RTDGDTTTWGYHDASDMETSKTYADGKGV
-1585 VKIYDAY
+1585 TKTYDAY

-1610 EQARGVLLGTTYS
+1610 EQARGLLLGTIYS
-1623 DGTTARAYTYNHLGQ
+1623 DSTTARSYSYNHLGQ
-1638 LTQVVDDAGTHTI
+1638 LTQVVDDAGTRSI

-1656 NEQETDSLLAGGKTH
+1656 NEQESDSLLAGGKTH
-1671 LVTELRDDYGRSS
+1671 LVTELRDGYGRSS

-1733 QTLVKPNNMT
+1733 QSLVKPNNMT
-1743 LTQSYEEKRDLLIG
+1743 LTQCYEEKRDLLIG

-1770 SYSYDTLGRPVT
+1770 AYTYDTLGRPVT

-1802 ELNTAMV
+1802 ELNTATV
-1809 NNEAYA
+1809 KNETYT

-1829 AAESATT
+1829 AAESATA

-1846 AIGDFEPTYDD
+1846 AIGEFEPAYDD
-1857 AGNQTTVKTTT
+1857 AGNQTKVKTST
-1868 GIWSVIYNAE
+1868 GIWSVVYNAE
-1878 NRPTSFTNA
+1878 NRPTEFINEA
-1887 DNGTIVECSYD
+1887 AGTVVECAYD
-1898 YMGRRATK
+1898 YKGRRATK
-1906 KVTVN
+1906 KVTIN
-1911 GTVTL
+1911 GSVTL

-1955 PIAIQKDGTW
+1955 PLAIQKDATW

-1973 KNICEVYGQHGY
+1973 KNICEIYGQHGY
-1985 IRTAYTYTPF
+1985 IRTSYTYTPY
-1995 GEVTAIGD
+1995 GEVTATGD
-2003 VEQPIQWSSEFNDAE
+2003 VTQPIQWSSEYNDAE
-2018 LGLVYYNYRYY
+2018 LALVYYNYRHYNPVDGRWLTKDPVKSNIPLNYY
-2029 NSSDCKWL
+2029 WGIINAPIHNMDYLGLEIAARICRKDAKKTTRCGKTGQKMCMYHCECPPGYVWRDLGTGSQQITRPCSDPDTVESGTCTRRNRWDAVPKRRSVPQIEPVYSNPTSESL
-2037 MRDVGES
+2037 YHEYRMGTQDAMNLGVGVAAVAVLVVV
-2044 ISPNLYAYLRNSYG
+2044 IVVINVFTP
-2058 KFDFLGNYQLDKLG
+2058 
-2072 CMLPV
+2072 
-2077 RLKWYLEAIGWPDK
+2077 LKW
-2091 ISVNNWFETAK
+2091 
-2102 KQIEYTF
+2102 
-2109 NSKIYKCYPTSKKC
+2109 
-2123 CLCRKGVVV
+2123 
-2132 NVEVTRTFN
+2132 
-2141 KKDADYVVTL
+2141 
-2151 RYTKTFLKSS
+2151 
-2161 VSRYD
+2161 
-2166 GTAEF
+2166 
-2171 DSMDTDVTDRE
+2171 
-2182 RNINGKE
+2182 
-2189 YLFKQIPVVH
+2189 IP
-2199 EAGHMFGLSHPGGRS
+2199 A
-2214 NEDEAYM
+2214 
-2221 ADPFSLMGLDMY
+2221 
-2233 LTERDF
+2233 
-2239 NTAFCRKIETDDKKC
+2239 
-2254 KRWKAKINMDNAIA
+2254 

>member
-1 MNEFSPEQSQAA
+1 MNEFSPEQPQAA
-13 RQFSSSCAESH
+13 RQFSSVGGTH
-24 PATLKSYAETSEAQR
+24 DPLMD
-39 EESGLSIEPTPAESR
+39 ESGLSIEPTPAESR
-54 QSTMSTDA
+54 QSTMSTNA

-72 AEATAGQLTN
+72 AEAPAGQLTN

-88 DCELVVASTGQG
+88 DCKLVVAPTGQG

-110 RTLLPAES
+110 RTLIFTES
-118 NLVQNMTTDSNS
+118 NFVQNMTTDSNP
-130 ALTPGEE
+130 ALTPSEE
-137 EVQKPASAPS
+137 EVQKPASVPS

-174 NKSEGVNLPAAA
+174 NKSEGVNLPAAV
-186 EGEPSAEAEFGS
+186 EGEPFAEAESGS
-198 SAATNSTH
+198 SATTNSTH
-206 NKAMKAN
+206 TRAMNAN
-213 QTNPVSSGSAEEDAQ
+213 QTNPVSSGHAEEDAQ
-228 GNSCEQTV
+228 GNSCVQTV
-236 QPSVEINA
+236 QPSVELNA
-244 CAASTGE
+244 CAASPGE

-256 SSQAEP
+256 SPQSEP
-262 PSAVSSDSPNDAVE
+262 PSSVSTASINPDAAAE
-276 TSISDN
+276 ATASAEADNNNSN
-282 TITNTQPTITN
+282 TIT
-293 TMSTNNDIP
+293 TMSTNND
-302 TVPADDESAATQMN
+302 TPANGSVSDV
-316 NATAADVESATG
+316 NAVDVTNITPE
-328 SSSNN
+328 N
-333 NTAAALASA
+333 AAAIASA

-356 TMNIDTNTNN
+356 TMHIDTNTN
-366 AVAPVS
+366 AVAPAS
-372 EGESFEPVFLSGGH
+372 EGASFDPILISSGH
-386 PCDAMGVGPITRDV
+386 PCDAMGVGPITREV
-400 GGGAFEITKANARIQ
+400 GGNGFAITKTNAKIR

-438 FGASLPAGEWP
+438 FGASLPDGEWP
-449 LLDNPDYWQTD
+449 QLDNPDYWQTD
-460 VECNVPKGHYT
+460 TERDVPKGHYS
-471 VTGSVT
+471 VTGFVT

-490 RYEIYLVAGND
+490 RYEIYLVAGED
-501 TIDPIPPDEPEEET
+501 TIDPIPPDEPKKET
-515 MICCACGG
+515 VICCECGG
-523 CEEKDGNGNVI
+523 CEEKDGDGEVI

-539 PGESFMDQCFLKS
+539 PGESFMGQCFLKS
-552 QFEEM
+552 QFEKL

-562 AVSEG
+562 AVNEG
-567 DDDITTVTVSGGLKY
+567 DEETTTVTVPGGLKY
-582 TSAWNWN
+582 TSAWNWK
-589 AAYNADNST
+589 AAYDAESSS

-603 PNGSALNF
+603 PNGPALNF
-611 ALVAG
+611 AIVEG
-616 SSTANLTGNSRKYQY
+616 SATAILTGNSRKYQY

-636 DSEGNLVT
+636 DEDGNLVT
-644 SGTPDVLKLV
+644 SGMPDVLKLV

-659 QVRFDAESGDV
+659 QVRFNASSGDV
-670 LSIRTSSG
+670 LTIRTSSG

-685 FGNNVSIKTDDN
+685 FGNNVCIKTDGN
-697 QFIQSAYSATDGL
+697 KFIQSAYSATDGL
-710 MLTSTQSN
+710 MLTSTQDN

-733 VGDEYQTSGAP
+733 VGGEYQTSGDP

-795 IRTIAKNYLGNNVQE
+795 IRTIAKNYLGNNVME
-810 TIESVSRAND
+810 TIESVHRASD
-820 TVPAICTRKL
+820 TTPASCTRKL

-863 RVSRV
+863 RVSRI
-868 NYHNGG
+868 NYHNGS
-874 YNRFEYDSEGREVL
+874 YNRYEYDSEGREVL
-888 AAEPWAGGY
+888 AAELWAGGY
-897 EKITRTT
+897 EKVIRTA

-943 TEEKVTATVIAG
+943 AEEKVTTTVTAG
-955 GSTQQQVSISS
+955 GSSQQQVSISS
-966 NYGEAA
+966 NYGESAS
-972 AYAYAAG
+972 YAYAAG

-1005 HKHTVTTKADG
+1005 HKHTVTTKASG
-1016 ELVAAQSRKTE
+1016 ELIAAQSRKNE
-1027 EFIASDDTITFK
+1027 AFIAANDTIVFE

-1052 NTTDYKYDAQ
+1052 NTTEYEYDAQ

-1074 FSTTEWMC
+1074 YTTTEWMC

-1104 ELTESSRSEVYDG
+1104 ELTETSRSEVYDG
-1117 DICVTPETIT
+1117 DVCVTPETIT
-1127 EYTRDAAGRVLSTT
+1127 EYTRDAAGRVLCAT

-1152 TEYDALGRV
+1152 TEYDAIGRV

-1171 TVTEYSEDGL
+1171 TITEYSEDGL
-1181 TTTVTTPAGA
+1181 TTIVTTPAGA
-1191 TFITVQNTDG
+1191 TFVTVQNTDG
-1201 SAARVAGTGQRE
+1201 STARVSGTGQRE
-1213 QVFVFDLNG
+1213 QVFVYDLSG

-1227 TTQLSDGSILGQS
+1227 TTKLPDGAILGQS
-1240 ITNGFG
+1240 ITNGFD

-1264 SEFDTKGQMVKQY
+1264 SEFNAKGELLKQY

-1294 DSFGNQVKQTLA
+1294 DAFGNQVKQTLA
-1306 LNATPT
+1306 LSDTPT
-1312 KDNSPVVEIAHSV
+1312 KDNSPVVEMAYSV
-1325 ESADNGIYSVI
+1325 ESMDDGIYTVT

-1346 ALNTTQKQLMSQLS
+1346 ALSSSRKQLMSQLS

-1374 NSSMNWSE
+1374 NCGMNWSE

-1417 AGITIGLAVQSIT
+1417 AGITTGLAVQSIT

-1447 ASGLEVKQRDGRGNV
+1447 ASGLEVKQRDGRDNV
-1462 TSTSTDVA
+1462 TSTNTDVA
-1470 GRTVSETDA
+1470 GRTLSVTDA
-1479 ANATTSTVYDVYHN
+1479 ANATTTTIYDANHN

-1549 IITDPSERSDYDE
+1549 IINDPSERSDYDE

-1610 EQARGVLLGTTYS
+1610 EQARGLLLGTTYS

-1638 LTQVVDDAGTHTI
+1638 LTQVVDDAGTRTI

-1671 LVTELRDDYGRSS
+1671 LITELRDGHGRSS
-1684 GYTYAN
+1684 GYTYAL

-1942 LITWDPSQ
+1942 LLTWDPSQ

-1955 PIAIQKDGTW
+1955 PLAIQKDGTW

-1985 IRTAYTYTPF
+1985 IRTNYSYSPY
-1995 GEVTAIGD
+1995 GEVAVSNNNG
-2003 VEQPIQWSSEFNDAE
+2003 QPIRWSSEFLDDEIN
-2018 LGLVYYNYRYY
+2018 LVYYNYRFYNPENGRWLSREPLSERETHGLY
-2029 NSSDCKWL
+2029 SYVYNIPTINFDILGLKNKPEPKTVMGIEVKGNIIASGKFGKDSFNLTLPIDGVFEGKLETKQNSKTTDAITGNFTLSKLYAIPVCTSMCTPQGDSTLQINATSSIITSLKPTKEVDITIPAGVTLNSNMGGIALSANIAVEDVKNRELPQKVTCSASKEKIIYILGAKVTANLSINIQAPTDPSRWTSEKVKPGVGGGISIGNDDSSLNIDVSGDNSSIGGNIG
-2037 MRDVGES
+2037 VN
-2044 ISPNLYAYLRNSYG
+2044 I
-2058 KFDFLGNYQLDKLG
+2058 KF
-2072 CMLPV
+2072 
-2077 RLKWYLEAIGWPDK
+2077 
-2091 ISVNNWFETAK
+2091 
-2102 KQIEYTF
+2102 
-2109 NSKIYKCYPTSKKC
+2109 
-2123 CLCRKGVVV
+2123 
-2132 NVEVTRTFN
+2132 
-2141 KKDADYVVTL
+2141 
-2151 RYTKTFLKSS
+2151 
-2161 VSRYD
+2161 
-2166 GTAEF
+2166 
-2171 DSMDTDVTDRE
+2171 
-2182 RNINGKE
+2182 
-2189 YLFKQIPVVH
+2189 
-2199 EAGHMFGLSHPGGRS
+2199 
-2214 NEDEAYM
+2214 
-2221 ADPFSLMGLDMY
+2221 
-2233 LTERDF
+2233 
-2239 NTAFCRKIETDDKKC
+2239 
-2254 KRWKAKINMDNAIA
+2254 